1 MRLRD
6 GAGRDGRLGEPSLPL
21 GAAEGAEEGVLGLVE
36 GGDGGDVIAAGAGEF
51 FFGEQVFE
59 DAADGL
65 GAALAGELRGFF
77 GGIEGGAERGE
88 LGGEGGGAG
97 GEFDDLAADGVA
109 GLFELEF
116 AAAEAGFAAADAA
129 AVEESTGA
137 DAPTEADAV
146 VVGIIETA

>member
-1 MRLRD
+1 MCGEGGRRALAVT
-6 GAGRDGRLGEPSLPL
+6 GSCEAGGRRKACPTTGSLAL
-21 GAAEGAEEGVLGLVE
+21 AATGLFGIAAEGAEEGVLGLVE
-36 GGDGGDVIAAGAGEF
+36 GGDGGDIVAPGAGEF

-97 GEFDDLAADGVA
+97 GEFNDLAANGVA
-109 GLFELEF
+109 GLLEFEF

-129 AVEESTGA
+129 LVE
-137 DAPTEADAV
+137 
-146 VVGIIETA
+146 